1 MWLLIVVCRL
11 LAFFSLDPP
20 LFRLN
25 KKWFAC
31 WLINY
36 FTLRL
41 RHGWTMKRKRTE
53 WISKAAGVYLSCCV
67 SQGCKERKELQGELF
82 FSFRD
87 FDVFSLHVREIIYEE
102 KVDFGV
108 THLEFGDIIFY
119 GNLSHV
125 QCIKASRLW
134 NEVMRFEV
142 MGCEVFFSKKRFLS
156 DFLSSFEFW
165 NRFGNLIRKIFC
177 TKNTKTSHLNAQ
189 SMLLRPLIALK
200 FTFSFY
206 ISRTFLINL
215 QIINNK

>member
-1 MWLLIVVCRL
+1 MFISGAIWKRICCYYYIALIFLFSISSCLRRNKKSKESCFCSSLMMWLLIVVCRL

-82 FSFRD
+82 FPFVTLMCLVCMCVKLFMKKKSILEWRTLNLATLF
-87 FDVFSLHVREIIYEE
+87 FMGIY
-102 KVDFGV
+102 
-108 THLEFGDIIFY
+108 
-119 GNLSHV
+119 
-125 QCIKASRLW
+125 
-134 NEVMRFEV
+134 
-142 MGCEVFFSKKRFLS
+142 
-156 DFLSSFEFW
+156 
-165 NRFGNLIRKIFC
+165 
-177 TKNTKTSHLNAQ
+177 
-189 SMLLRPLIALK
+189 
-200 FTFSFY
+200 
-206 ISRTFLINL
+206 RTFNA
-215 QIINNK
+215 